1 MFCFSSSSY
10 WINTWRVLYL
20 LYVGHLLSY
29 FFSGWVEWHLSVTSS
44 TTCLYCSR
52 KRLSQA
58 LYIHAWNNQ
67 WPTKQVQSWA
77 AVTFHICL
85 QKQHP
90 PMDSSLSS
98 AIGTHPSDRQSFVFL
113 WSCRRK
119 LVGRHLHICDLLGRV
134 YGLISITIEQL
145 LLRLD
150 HRLADR

>member
-1 MFCFSSSSY
+1 MTY
-10 WINTWRVLYL
+10 KT
-20 LYVGHLLSY
+20 
-29 FFSGWVEWHLSVTSS
+29 
-44 TTCLYCSR
+44 
-52 KRLSQA
+52 
-58 LYIHAWNNQ
+58 
-67 WPTKQVQSWA
+67 A

-134 YGLISITIEQL
+134 YGLLSITIEQL

-150 HRLADR
+150 HRLADRYKPENLNLTYLFCRGALTGYILPSSVFSVLFNFPQWLLYETITTNDGWGSAGGTVLNLMIPVSGS